1 MKDRY
6 IYPAALKF
14 EDDNILVEFPDLEGC
29 ITFGESE
36 EEALFNAKEAL
47 EGYLYALERDGLE
60 IPPASKLRDIGMR
73 GGDTIVMVDVWM
85 PLVRDQEAN
94 RSVKKTLTIPKWL
107 NDIAEQNKINF
118 SHLLQVSLKEQLGLN
133 K

>member
-6 IYPAALKF
+6 IYPAILKF
-14 EDDNILVEFPDLEGC
+14 GDDNILVEFPDLEGC

-36 EEALFNAKEAL
+36 EEALFNAKEVL
-47 EGYLYALERDGLE
+47 EGYLYVLERDVLE
-60 IPPASKLRDIGMR
+60 IPPASKLKDIGLR
-73 GGDTIVMVDVWM
+73 GGDAMIMVDVWM

-118 SHLLQVSLKEQLGLN
+118 FRLLQVSLKEQLGLN